1 MEPEKFVKDI
11 TRIHKILPY
20 IAVRKDGVLRYT
32 VSNPGVWTAHTN
44 GGLDMVKINIGDNLL
59 VVKDRIVLNGR
70 EGELCLKNRCLS
82 AGGIKV
88 RIGAVILAFYSW
100 LDMLPIPLTRRKMLY
115 YVNNVEKNPEVAEF
129 AIWAFVARSALDDEA
144 VEIAT
149 AATREIRKMSLAAHM
164 ARA

>member
-20 IAVRKDGVLRYT
+20 INVRKDGVLRYT

-44 GGLDMVKINIGDNLL
+44 GLDMVKINIGDNLL

-70 EGELCLKNRCLS
+70 EAELCLKNRCLS

-100 LDMLPIPLTRRKMLY
+100 LDMLPISVTRKKMLY
-115 YVNNVEKNPEVAEF
+115 YINSVEKNPEVAEF
-129 AIWAFVARSALDDEA
+129 AIWALVAPSALDDEA

-149 AATREIRKMSLAAHM
+149 AATREIRKMGLAAHM
-164 ARA
+164 ARV